1 MFLFHF
7 HFHFHFCIYTYVTY
21 SCYLLSFCLSIYKI
35 TTMKWFLINEEH
47 DKICLAVNSIIIQI
61 RNSELIYVLLLVFN

>member
-7 HFHFHFCIYTYVTY
+7 HSLSFFYIYSYVTY

-47 DKICLAVNSIIIQI
+47 DNICFAVNIIIIQI